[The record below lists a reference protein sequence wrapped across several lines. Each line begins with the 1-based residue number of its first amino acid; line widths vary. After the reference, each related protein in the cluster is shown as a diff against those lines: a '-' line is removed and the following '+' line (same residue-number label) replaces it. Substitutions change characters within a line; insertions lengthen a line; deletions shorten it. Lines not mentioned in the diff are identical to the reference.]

1 MSIQYTVYWYF
12 CSYHWLGPADS
23 WCLLIVHTQWQCSD
37 RVVSTWLRAFLFDNT
52 WRKDAPRQVWICL
65 VGSPSN
71 LLRPLHTTPPPSK
84 PHVWLL
90 EMKLANEESKR
101 ELSSALSALFSNRCA
116 ARLQLDQGLEA
127 LSDARHCVEL
137 TPTWPKGHFREGCCL
152 RQLNQLEDAQLA
164 FATGQKLEP
173 ENKDWGKEMER
184 TEKLLLAQPAY
195 QAQTRRYPQVW
206 L

>member
-1 MSIQYTVYWYF
+1 MTTNGERMRKASLNLFGRFAVKLAEAIAHYTTAIQA
-12 CSYHWLGPADS
+12 S
-23 WCLLIVHTQWQCSD
+23 CL
-37 RVVSTWLRAFLFDNT
+37 
-52 WRKDAPRQVWICL
+52 
-65 VGSPSN
+65 
-71 LLRPLHTTPPPSK
+71 TPGD
-84 PHVWLL
+84 
-90 EMKLANEESKR
+90 EAANEESKR

-195 QAQTRRYPQVW
+195 QAQTRRYPQV
-206 L
+206 